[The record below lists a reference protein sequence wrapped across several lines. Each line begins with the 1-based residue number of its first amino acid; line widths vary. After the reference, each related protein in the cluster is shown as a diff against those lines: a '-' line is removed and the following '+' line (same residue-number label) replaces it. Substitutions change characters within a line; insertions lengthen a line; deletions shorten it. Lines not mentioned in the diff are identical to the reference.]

1 MGVQLGG
8 KGHRGRIAGAGREL
22 LAAAEA
28 VAAMSRGGCLVMR
41 LPQSAPGT
49 GSRPAVFVVSAG
61 HRIGLCSRV
70 ALPPPVG
77 GEMPARQAGGCV
89 SLEW

>member
-1 MGVQLGG
+1 
-8 KGHRGRIAGAGREL
+8 
-22 LAAAEA
+22 
-28 VAAMSRGGCLVMR
+28 MR